1 MLNTFT
7 STLKG
12 LTPPS
17 GGGTTNFLRA
27 DGTWAAPPTGGGSG
41 PTHAEGTYTATATP
55 VNQISSPAVGQAH
68 YMRIGNRVMVNGA
81 ITVVWSHHPSTA
93 RVDLSLPIPSDF
105 TTGNDC
111 IGTAVKLQNTTPYA
125 GGYIQADA
133 TNNRA
138 TLNISEPEGAIV
150 SQTITL
156 YYQYQYVVK

>member
-55 VNQISSPAVGQAH
+55 VNQIS
-68 YMRIGNRVMVNGA
+68 VMVNGA